1 MKKTTI
7 LGFTLVE
14 LLVVI
19 AIIGALIALLLP
31 AVQAAREAAR
41 RMSCSNNAKQLAIGL
56 HNYHDTHQTLPP
68 GNLQVSNPPAPQLD
82 NNYGGSMSQVTGS
95 VTGYRCMF
103 AWSAFLLPF
112 IEAQTAFE
120 KIDFTKP
127 SYTLVPT
134 VDTAANFGDVA
145 NKEAAGLAP
154 SCFVCPSSQ
163 KKYDI
168 GTFKDYAANAGG
180 RLPGETSINL
190 EFPERRTTGKFNGL
204 FHKGSH
210 YNISAIQDGIS
221 NTILLLERT
230 AVTKTYAGGS
240 SADMAEMCTNP
251 FFFNNHV
258 GEGYVMSYRNQIM
271 PINPGETSSLDLGLV
286 VKSAQS
292 DHPGI
297 IQICLS
303 DGSCRV
309 LSQTTSM
316 TIYDALMTRDGGEA
330 VSIP

>member
-1 MKKTTI
+1 
-7 LGFTLVE
+7 LVE

-19 AIIGALIALLLP
+19 AIIGVLIALLLP

-41 RMSCSNNAKQLAIGL
+41 RMSCSNNVKQLAIGL
-56 HNYHDTHQTLPP
+56 HNYHDTHRNFPP

-82 NNYGGSMSQVTGS
+82 GNFGGWSGGDPYQQDTGG
-95 VTGYRCMF
+95 VIGYRCMF

-112 IEAQTAFE
+112 VEAQTVFE
-120 KIDFTKP
+120 QIDFTKP

-134 VDTAANFGDVA
+134 VDTTADFGDAANKV
-145 NKEAAGLAP
+145 AAGLAP

-163 KKYDI
+163 KKYGM

-180 RLPGETSINL
+180 RLPGETSIVL
-190 EFPERRTTGKFNGL
+190 AFPERSTTGKLNGL

-210 YNISAIQDGIS
+210 YGFDAINDGTS

-230 AVTKTYAGGS
+230 AVTKTYADSGS
-240 SADMAEMCTNP
+240 TDMSEMCTNP

-258 GEGYVMSYRNQIM
+258 GEGYVMSYQSQIM
-271 PINPGETSSLDLGLV
+271 PINPGIISSLDLGLV
-286 VKSAQS
+286 AKSAQS

-297 IQICLS
+297 VQVCLS
-303 DGSCRV
+303 DGSCRA
-309 LSQTTSM
+309 LTQTISM
-316 TIYDALMTRDGGEA
+316 TIYDALMTRDGGESIA
-330 VSIP
+330 VP